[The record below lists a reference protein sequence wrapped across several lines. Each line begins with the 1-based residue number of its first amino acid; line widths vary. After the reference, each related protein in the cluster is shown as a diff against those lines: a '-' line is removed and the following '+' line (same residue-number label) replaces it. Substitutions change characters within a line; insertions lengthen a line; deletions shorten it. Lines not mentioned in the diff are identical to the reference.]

1 MLGMLSTAIAGMN
14 TFDMAM
20 LGVNAIGAVTGL
32 LGLGN
37 KSQYKTQKNIAKA
50 KMKQLEAQKEIAKM
64 TTKYNVKN
72 AKESYYTNFG
82 RLNSDYAGT
91 RFELN
96 NQITDIYDNFVG
108 FLGSDTGIQKGE
120 ILQRKQNYLEA
131 EAKSN
136 LIKIN
141 DSQKQDLQALSK
153 ENIQTLLGYGQDYY
167 NQLTGVQNAELDVI
181 AAQANAKNQLKANQL
196 GSIQSM
202 LGSVMNMGQIA
213 SKAYEKERLYGTM
226 NNVPTFESNF
236 TGLKL
241 EKFGL

>member
-1 MLGMLSTAIAGMN
+1 MLGMLSTAMAGMN
-14 TFDMAM
+14 KFDMAM

-64 TTKYNVKN
+64 TTEYNVEN

-153 ENIQTLLGYGQDYY
+153 ENIQTLLGYGQEYY

-213 SKAYEKERLYGTM
+213 SKAYERERLYGTTS
-226 NNVPTFESNF
+226 NVPTFESNF

>member
-1 MLGMLSTAIAGMN
+1 MLDMLSTAMAGMN
-14 TFDMAM
+14 KFDMAM

-32 LGLGN
+32 LGLGD

-82 RLNSDYAGT
+82 RLNSEYAGT

-167 NQLTGVQNAELDVI
+167 NQLTGVQNVELDVI

-213 SKAYEKERLYGTM
+213 SKAYERERLYGTM
-226 NNVPTFESNF
+226 NNAPTFESNF